1 MCNDRIAWRNTLNWL
16 IAGGVW
22 KSVQNIVNIMQM
34 EYASIFSKTKM
45 FFFKSLKIDFLLE
58 LNIVH
63 SFCNIQASRVVALMD
78 NLRMIL

>member
-1 MCNDRIAWRNTLNWL
+1 
-16 IAGGVW
+16 
-22 KSVQNIVNIMQM
+22 M

-45 FFFKSLKIDFLLE
+45 FFLKSLKIDFLLE

>member
-1 MCNDRIAWRNTLNWL
+1 MQAYLAR
-16 IAGGVW
+16 
-22 KSVQNIVNIMQM
+22 QNV
-34 EYASIFSKTKM
+34 
-45 FFFKSLKIDFLLE
+45 FFKSLKIDFLLE